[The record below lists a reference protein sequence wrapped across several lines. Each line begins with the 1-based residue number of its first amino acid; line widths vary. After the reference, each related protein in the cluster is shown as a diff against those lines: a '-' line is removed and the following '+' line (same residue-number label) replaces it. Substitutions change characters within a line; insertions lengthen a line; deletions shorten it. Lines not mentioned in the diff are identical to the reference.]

1 MAEDIDA
8 AGIVVEVGELPAGR
22 TRFFDCEVGGETTSA
37 FVVHGRDGV
46 WRCFV
51 NLCPHVPVYGLD
63 FGDGEVI
70 DGRDG
75 LIVCANH
82 GARFVPESGECVFGP
97 CRGDRLVGWR
107 CEPAGAGAVRIYPE
121 PVPAGWPHS

>member
-1 MAEDIDA
+1 MAERGGDE
-8 AGIVVEVGELPAGR
+8 GVIVDVGGVPPGQ
-22 TRFFDCEVGGETTSA
+22 TRFFDCDVGGERTSA
-37 FVVHGRDGV
+37 FLVHGRDGL

-82 GARFVPESGECVFGP
+82 GARFEPESGVCVFGP
-97 CRGDRLVGWR
+97 CRGDRLLAWR
-107 CEPAGAGAVRIYPE
+107 CEPEGGTAVRVWPAPI
-121 PVPAGWPHS
+121 PAGWPHG